1 MKLWLALTLSA
12 LLGYLFGNLNGAI
25 LISRLVKHE
34 DVRTHGSGNAGL
46 TNFLRSYGGAVTLI
60 VVLIDFGKTVA
71 ACLLATLFLPRDP
84 LLAKIV
90 AGAGVQLGHV
100 FPVFFGFHGGKGI
113 LCGAAIALVT
123 DWRVFAIAMPVFIL
137 LFFATRLVSLASLTA
152 VACFGVLYAVFYP
165 ARPEIWIITIC
176 EAAFAF
182 VMHRGNIVRL
192 LHGQEPISI
201 VQKTKETSDFL

>member
-1 MKLWLALTLSA
+1 MTLWLALTLSA

-71 ACLLATLFLPRDP
+71 ACLLATLLLPDDP

-123 DWRVFAIAMPVFIL
+123 DWRVFVIAMPVFIL
-137 LFFATRLVSLASLTA
+137 LFFATRIVSLASLTA
-152 VACFGVLYAVFYP
+152 VACYGVLYAVFYP
-165 ARPEIWIITIC
+165 SRPEIWIITIC

-182 VMHRGNIVRL
+182 IMHRGNIVRL
-192 LHGQEPISI
+192 LHGQER
-201 VQKTKETSDFL
+201 KTYFHRAKNERNE

>member
-1 MKLWLALTLSA
+1 MTLWLALTLSA

-71 ACLLATLFLPRDP
+71 ACLLATLLLPDDP
-84 LLAKIV
+84 LLAKVV

-123 DWRVFAIAMPVFIL
+123 DWRVFVIAMPVFIL
-137 LFFATRLVSLASLTA
+137 LFFATRIVSLASLTA
-152 VACFGVLYAVFYP
+152 VACYGVLYAVFYP
-165 ARPEIWIITIC
+165 SRPEIWIITIC

-182 VMHRGNIVRL
+182 IMHRGNIVRL
-192 LHGQEPISI
+192 LHGQER
-201 VQKTKETSDFL
+201 KTYFHRAKNERNE

>member
-12 LLGYLFGNLNGAI
+12 LLGYLFGSLNGAI

-123 DWRVFAIAMPVFIL
+123 DWRVFVIAMPVFIL

-192 LHGQEPISI
+192 LHGQER
-201 VQKTKETSDFL
+201 KTYFHRAKNERNE

>member
-1 MKLWLALTLSA
+1 MTLWLALTLSA
-12 LLGYLFGNLNGAI
+12 LLGYLFGSFNGAI

-165 ARPEIWIITIC
+165 VRPEIWIITIC

-192 LHGQEPISI
+192 LHGQER
-201 VQKTKETSDFL
+201 KTYFHRAKNERNE

>member
-1 MKLWLALTLSA
+1 MTLWLALTLSA

-71 ACLLATLFLPRDP
+71 ACLLATLLLPDDP

-152 VACFGVLYAVFYP
+152 VACYGVLYAVFYP
-165 ARPEIWIITIC
+165 SRPEIWIITIC

-182 VMHRGNIVRL
+182 IMHRGNIVRL
-192 LHGQEPISI
+192 LHGQER
-201 VQKTKETSDFL
+201 KTYFHRAKNERNE

>member
-90 AGAGVQLGHV
+90 AGVGVQLGHV

-123 DWRVFAIAMPVFIL
+123 DWRVFVIAMPVFIL
-137 LFFATRLVSLASLTA
+137 LFFTTRLVSLASLTA

-192 LHGQEPISI
+192 LHGQER
-201 VQKTKETSDFL
+201 KTYFHRAKNERNE

>member
-100 FPVFFGFHGGKGI
+100 FPVF
-113 LCGAAIALVT
+113 
-123 DWRVFAIAMPVFIL
+123 
-137 LFFATRLVSLASLTA
+137 SASTA
-152 VACFGVLYAVFYP
+152 ERASSA
-165 ARPEIWIITIC
+165 ARPLRSSRTGAC
-176 EAAFAF
+176 LPSPCRSSSCCSSP
-182 VMHRGNIVRL
+182 RGSSRWRR
-192 LHGQEPISI
+192 
-201 VQKTKETSDFL
+201 

>member
-1 MKLWLALTLSA
+1 MMTAQRRSELKKYMLEHKSA
-12 LLGYLFGNLNGAI
+12 SVLEMARRF
-25 LISRLVKHE
+25 SV
-34 DVRTHGSGNAGL
+34 SGQTIRRDFEVLENEGFL
-46 TNFLRSYGGAVTLI
+46 LRSYGGAVTLI

-123 DWRVFAIAMPVFIL
+123 DWRVFAVAMPVFIL

-192 LHGQEPISI
+192 LHGQER
-201 VQKTKETSDFL
+201 KTYFHRAKNERNE

>member
-1 MKLWLALTLSA
+1 MTLWLALTLSA
-12 LLGYLFGNLNGAI
+12 LLGYLFGSFNGAI

-123 DWRVFAIAMPVFIL
+123 DWRVFVIAMPVFIL

-192 LHGQEPISI
+192 LHGQER
-201 VQKTKETSDFL
+201 KTYFHRAKNERNE

>member
-1 MKLWLALTLSA
+1 MCSRCFSA
-12 LLGYLFGNLNGAI
+12 STA
-25 LISRLVKHE
+25 E
-34 DVRTHGSGNAGL
+34 
-46 TNFLRSYGGAVTLI
+46 
-60 VVLIDFGKTVA
+60 
-71 ACLLATLFLPRDP
+71 
-84 LLAKIV
+84 
-90 AGAGVQLGHV
+90 
-100 FPVFFGFHGGKGI
+100 KGI

-182 VMHRGNIVRL
+182 IMHRGNIVRL
-192 LHGQEPISI
+192 LHGQER
-201 VQKTKETSDFL
+201 KTLFPSCKKRKKRVIFYENSGSRKRRLGERLWRCRFCITATT

>member
-71 ACLLATLFLPRDP
+71 ACLLATLFLPHDP

-123 DWRVFAIAMPVFIL
+123 DWRVFVIAMPVFIL

-165 ARPEIWIITIC
+165 ARPEIWIVTIC

-192 LHGQEPISI
+192 LHGQER
-201 VQKTKETSDFL
+201 KTYFHRAKNERNE

>member
-71 ACLLATLFLPRDP
+71 ARLLATLFLPRDP

-192 LHGQEPISI
+192 LHGQER
-201 VQKTKETSDFL
+201 KTYFHRAKNERNE

>member
-25 LISRLVKHE
+25 LISRPVKHE

-123 DWRVFAIAMPVFIL
+123 DWRVFAVAMPVFIL

-192 LHGQEPISI
+192 LHGQER
-201 VQKTKETSDFL
+201 KTYFHRAKNERNE

>member
-12 LLGYLFGNLNGAI
+12 LLGYLFGSLNGAI
-25 LISRLVKHE
+25 LISKLVKHE
-34 DVRTHGSGNAGL
+34 DVRSHGSGNAGL
-46 TNFLRSYGGAVTLI
+46 TNFLRSYGGAVTLA
-60 VVLIDFGKTVA
+60 VVLIDIGKTVA

-113 LCGAAIALVT
+113 LCGAAIAIVT
-123 DWRVFAIAMPVFIL
+123 DWRVFAIAMPIFIL

-192 LHGQEPISI
+192 LHGQER
-201 VQKTKETSDFL
+201 KTYFHRAKNERNE